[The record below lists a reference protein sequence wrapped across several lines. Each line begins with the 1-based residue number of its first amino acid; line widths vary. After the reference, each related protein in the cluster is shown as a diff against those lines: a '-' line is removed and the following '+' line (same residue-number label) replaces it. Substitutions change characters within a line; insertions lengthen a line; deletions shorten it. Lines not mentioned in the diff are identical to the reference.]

1 MDFRNIHKKAHEQKP
16 YETDM
21 LDEIYRNTD
30 MEYREYFG
38 HLKILAGIR

>member
-1 MDFRNIHKKAHEQKP
+1 MNFRDLHKRAYECNP